1 MGHLLDH
8 RDGETHL
15 HIPIFDIL
23 FMEKEEEGRLETWR
37 DVLNGLL
44 CSKRIDGYALLDTST
59 ANVVLGFGNLYEGF
73 MIPDSEGSVSGVEE
87 RGALVQ
93 SVQSV
98 EVPTSIRLKGRG
110 FIVVRRETS
119 FIFGVGHRKRQSV
132 SLHSLYG
139 GVLVVTYS
147 RVSSP
152 SCIPLQ
158 AVLGAL
164 MT

>member
-1 MGHLLDH
+1 MQGKKKKKFQDKTVGPVRVKTLTAHSYSSSA
-8 RDGETHL
+8 GC
-15 HIPIFDIL
+15 
-23 FMEKEEEGRLETWR
+23 EEAKAFLQKKLGQRH
-37 DVLNGLL
+37 
-44 CSKRIDGYALLDTST
+44 KRSYSG
-59 ANVVLGFGNLYEGF
+59 
-73 MIPDSEGSVSGVEE
+73 GSSSSGVEE
-87 RGALVQ
+87 REALVQ

-98 EVPTSIRLKGRG
+98 EVPTSIRLKGCG

-119 FIFGVGHRKRQSV
+119 FIFGVGHRKKQSV

-152 SCIPLQ
+152 SLQ

-164 MT
+164 MA